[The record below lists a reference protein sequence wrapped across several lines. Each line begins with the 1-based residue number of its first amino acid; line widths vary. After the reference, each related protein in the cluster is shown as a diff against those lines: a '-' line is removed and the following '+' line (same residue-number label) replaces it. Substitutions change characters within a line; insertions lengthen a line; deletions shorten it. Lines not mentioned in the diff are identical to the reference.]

1 MNVLIACEESQTV
14 CKAFRALGH
23 RAFSADLQECSGGHP
38 EWHVMGDCLPLL
50 NGRCKFTTQDG
61 REHEQPTRWD
71 LLIAHPPCTYMSK
84 AGARWM
90 YPKAGQLS
98 QERLKLALEAKA
110 FFFKMYDADCEYIA
124 IENPRPL
131 AIVELPKPSTI
142 VQPYE
147 FGEPFSKATYLWLK
161 NHRHSCRHCSAE
173 SIRRSCRRIRA
184 VARKGRSGRVVSLT
198 MRKTRARLSPV
209 SLKQWQCNGRTTS
222 YIIHLTSDIFT
233 SKPPP
238 RFQPIYRLA
247 KADCEVGKSRL
258 RNWQKTTD
266 AVVSAEPCPA

>member
-38 EWHVMGDCLPLL
+38 EWHIVGDCLPLL
-50 NGRCKFTTQDG
+50 NGDCDFTTQDG
-61 REHEQPTRWD
+61 KRHHQQGEWQ

-98 QERLKLALEAKA
+98 QERLKLAMEAKA
-110 FFFKMYDADCEYIA
+110 FFFKMHDAKCKYIA

-131 AIVELPKPSTI
+131 AIVGLPQPTTV

-147 FGEPFSKATYLWLK
+147 FGDPFSKATYLWLK
-161 NHRHSCRHCSAE
+161 NLPPLMPTLFCGEHQTFLPSNTGGRKKGQKWSRGVAHTAKDASKTFQGIAHAM
-173 SIRRSCRRIRA
+173 A
-184 VARKGRSGRVVSLT
+184 VQWSDFIENDNSHYFRK
-198 MRKTRARLSPV
+198 
-209 SLKQWQCNGRTTS
+209 
-222 YIIHLTSDIFT
+222 
-233 SKPPP
+233 P
-238 RFQPIYRLA
+238 R
-247 KADCEVGKSRL
+247 
-258 RNWQKTTD
+258 
-266 AVVSAEPCPA
+266 EPKK